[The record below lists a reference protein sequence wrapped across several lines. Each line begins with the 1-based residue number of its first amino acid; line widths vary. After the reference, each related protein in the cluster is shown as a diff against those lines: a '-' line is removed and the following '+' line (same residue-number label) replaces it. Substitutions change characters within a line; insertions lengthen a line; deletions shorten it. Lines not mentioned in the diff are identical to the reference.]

1 MTITD
6 EPTTEAPVWPTLGE
20 FEGSPVVQSGIEIPS
35 AGGGFHDS
43 LAVLPEA
50 WTEGTVIDVVMRCRV
65 GKVRF
70 EPAKP
75 AAGDPELPDSAMRR
89 VHVLT
94 PLVAAVD
101 NGAICDGLLIDT
113 EARVE
118 QLREE
123 RRERADE
130 QREAEKARKRQERED
145 AKNGVTRSE
154 IAGQGSLE
162 ELTDEEREIAE
173 TFGGKAK

>member
-1 MTITD
+1 MTTTTD
-6 EPTTEAPVWPTLGE
+6 APVWPTLGE

-43 LAVLPEA
+43 LAVLPES
-50 WTEGTVIDVVMRCRV
+50 WTEGTVIDVVMRCKV

-75 AAGDPELPDSAMRR
+75 ASGDPELPEAAMRR
-89 VHVLT
+89 VHVLA

-101 NGAICDGLLIDT
+101 NGAVCADLIADT

-118 QLREE
+118 QLRDE
-123 RRERADE
+123 RRERADAA
-130 QREAEKARKRQERED
+130 REAEKARRKRERED
-145 AKNGVTRSE
+145 AKNGVTRTQMDGEMSFDD
-154 IAGQGSLE
+154 
-162 ELTDEEREIAE
+162 LTAEERAIAE
-173 TFGGKAK
+173 TFGNGSK